1 MTLDVIAVSKPYEF
15 VDENTRNYEEVLSV
29 DFLFPNGTTIEEATS
44 QIDMLVSL
52 ADDNDDIKFFE
63 HKPTIYAKSPF
74 VEPDE
79 DLYT

>member
-1 MTLDVIAVSKPYEF
+1 MSKPYEF
-15 VDENTRNYEEVLSV
+15 VDENTRNYEEVL
-29 DFLFPNGTTIEEATS
+29 FPNGTTIEEATG

-74 VEPDE
+74 MEPDE

>member
-1 MTLDVIAVSKPYEF
+1 VSKPYEF
-15 VDENTRNYEEVLSV
+15 VDENSRNYEEVLSV
-29 DFLFPNGTTIEEATS
+29 DFLFPNGTTIEEATE

-52 ADDNDDIKFFE
+52 ADNNDDIKFFE
-63 HKPTIYAKSPF
+63 HNPSIFAKSPF